1 MSYKYYELPVCYL
14 ANGLELKL
22 PVHEFKGGDGPVLGI
37 TAAIH
42 GDETITVEIA
52 RLIVEQLKKEK
63 NINGTIKVM
72 PLANPLAYEM
82 VSRFTPIDGVNMNRV
97 FPGNPDR
104 TVTEIQA
111 HVIAGFLESLD
122 LYIDIHAGGQD
133 PVVDYT
139 YVMNDEG
146 FSRAF
151 GSRLLYRPSQGYPG
165 TSATITQAKNI
176 PSVTLECGGGPNVQ
190 YYVDKGVK
198 GIINMLRYKNMI
210 DGEAEK
216 PPKDQ
221 ILITHIEHVNPHHC
235 GMFVPAQSYESMEG
249 IIKGKGTVL
258 GRIYNPMTLELLEE
272 IKAPFEENLMILMR
286 CDYNRILAGDFT
298 FMIGDLNSEVK

>member
-1 MSYKYYELPVCYL
+1 MEYKYYELPVCYL
-14 ANGLELKL
+14 ASGLELKL
-22 PVHEFKGGDGPVLGI
+22 PVHEFKGGDGPTLGM

-52 RLIVEQLKKEK
+52 RLVVEQLKKEK
-63 NINGTIKVM
+63 NINGTIKIM
-72 PLANPLAYEM
+72 PVASPLAYEGA
-82 VSRFTPIDGVNMNRV
+82 SRNTPLDGVNMNRV

-104 TVTEIQA
+104 TVTEVQA
-111 HVIAGFLESLD
+111 HVITQFLESLD

-146 FSRAF
+146 FSRSF
-151 GSRLLYRPSQGYPG
+151 GSKILYRPKQGYGG

-176 PSVTLECGGGPNVQ
+176 PSVTIECGGGPNVKA
-190 YYVDKGVK
+190 YVDKGVS
-198 GIINMLRYKNMI
+198 GVLNMLRYKKMI
-210 DGEAEK
+210 DGEALKHE
-216 PPKDQ
+216 DQ
-221 ILITHIEHVNPHHC
+221 IMITHIAHVNPHHS
-235 GMFVPAQSYESMEG
+235 GMFVPNQSYDSITK
-249 IIKGKGTVL
+249 IIKGKGEIL

-272 IKAPFEENLMILMR
+272 IKTPYEENLMILMR

-298 FMIGDLNSEVK
+298 FMIGDLSSEVK